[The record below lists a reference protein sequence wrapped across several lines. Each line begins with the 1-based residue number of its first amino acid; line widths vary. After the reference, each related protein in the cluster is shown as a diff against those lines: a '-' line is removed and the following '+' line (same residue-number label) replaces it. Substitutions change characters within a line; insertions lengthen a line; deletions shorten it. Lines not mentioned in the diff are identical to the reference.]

1 MNNLKIPLKSDLYDI
16 IEGYTDFEFYNYEA
30 ELHGGLSGRF
40 HEHID
45 FIKTCVRS
53 TELLDDELM
62 IEALAFLLCDLLFQY
77 NRLSMGV
84 LAYNMKQDYYM
95 SLDELKSLL
104 ELSEKSFLN
113 VEQVNFIVK
122 SEESEFDIDDPKLNL
137 DPEKYL
143 NNKSLHNKSFNIKG
157 RALVDLILH
166 GISAQKEKLE
176 EIELSINQPVFNV
189 DEVIGYPKSEF
200 FRNSI
205 GPFIQF
211 LKDKFPF
218 KNQRD
223 FNVKCGYLLYSVDL
237 IESKGD
243 SVRKI
248 ETHFDN
254 TIRNIIKGLNSDSE
268 SS

>member
-1 MNNLKIPLKSDLYDI
+1 MSNLKVPLKSDLYEI
-16 IEGYTDFEFYNYEA
+16 LEGYTDFEFYNYEA
-30 ELHGGLSGRF
+30 ELHGGLLRRF

-45 FIKTCVRS
+45 FIKACVRS

-62 IEALAFLLCDLLFQY
+62 IEALAFMLCDLLFQY
-77 NRLSMGV
+77 NRQCIGIAAFNVKQAHYKSIEEFKNLIE
-84 LAYNMKQDYYM
+84 LA
-95 SLDELKSLL
+95 
-104 ELSEKSFLN
+104 EKSFFN

-122 SEESEFDIDDPKLNL
+122 SEESEFDIKSEDLYNS
-137 DPEKYL
+137 PELYL
-143 NNKSLHNKSFNIKG
+143 NQKSEKNKSFNIKG
-157 RALVDLILH
+157 RALVDLIIR
-166 GISAQKEKLE
+166 GITTQKEKFE
-176 EIELSINQPVFNV
+176 EMELSINQPVFNV
-189 DEVIGYPKSEF
+189 DDVIRHPKSEF

-211 LKDKFPF
+211 LKDKFPYQ
-218 KNQRD
+218 NSRD
-223 FNVKCGYLLYSVDL
+223 FNIKCGYLLYSVDL

-243 SVRKI
+243 SVQKI

>member
-1 MNNLKIPLKSDLYDI
+1 MSNLIVPLKSDLYEI
-16 IEGYTDFEFYNYEA
+16 LECYTDFEFYNYEA
-30 ELHGGLSGRF
+30 EIHGGLSQRF
-40 HEHID
+40 YEKID
-45 FIKTCVRS
+45 LIKASIRS
-53 TELLDDELM
+53 ENLADDELM
-62 IEALAFLLCDLLFQY
+62 IEAIAFLLSDLLFQY

-84 LAYNMKQDYYM
+84 LAYNMKQDYYK
-95 SLDELKSLL
+95 SLVAFKGLL
-104 ELSEKSFLN
+104 ELTEKSFLN
-113 VEQVNFIVK
+113 VEQINFIVK
-122 SEESEFDIDDPKLNL
+122 CEESEFDINSPELN
-137 DPEKYL
+137 DEPELYL
-143 NNKSLHNKSFNIKG
+143 NQKSKLKKSFKIKG

-189 DEVIGYPKSEF
+189 DKVIGHPKSEF

-223 FNVKCGYLLYSVDL
+223 FNIKCGYLLYSVDL
-237 IESKGD
+237 IESKGA
-243 SVRKI
+243 STKKI

-254 TIRNIIKGLNSDSE
+254 TIRNIINSLNSDSE